1 METKEE
7 KKTGKKT
14 FTIANPIYDTVFKK
28 MMENRQIAKFFL
40 STILEQQ
47 IEDVSVLPQE
57 FVRKTNIPKGKKK
70 RRGKI
75 EYYSILRLDFMATV
89 RTEDGRH
96 KKILIEVQKSWD
108 MMDVMRFRQY
118 LGEQYATD
126 SILPIT
132 TIYILGNSLSEIQCP
147 CIKVGR
153 TYTDMLNKTPIDK
166 KSEFIELLTNDSYVI
181 QAGRITDVRYAT
193 NLDRLLSIFEQN
205 YFVASGSDVEKEYR
219 YQPEDEDIALITG
232 ILHEMICDPEE
243 RREIEGEREVL
254 RIFNNVKNPLRQTI
268 AKQAKA
274 LEEKDKAIK
283 EQAKTI
289 EGKDKALEEK
299 DKNIEEQAKNIEE
312 KDKKIAELKRLL
324 RDKQED

>member
-1 METKEE
+1 
-7 KKTGKKT
+7 
-14 FTIANPIYDTVFKK
+14 
-28 MMENRQIAKFFL
+28 
-40 STILEQQ
+40 
-47 IEDVSVLPQE
+47 VLPQE

-70 RRGKI
+70 RQGKI

-118 LGEQYATD
+118 PGEQYAKEEPADETD

-153 TYTDMLNKTPIDK
+153 TYTDMINKTPIDK

-205 YFVASGSDVEKEYR
+205 YFVTSGSDVEKEYR

-232 ILHEMICDPEE
+232 VLHEMICDPEE

-274 LEEKDKAIK
+274 LEEKDSALKEQAKAIK

-299 DKNIEEQAKNIEE
+299 DKNIEEQAKTIT
-312 KDKKIAELKRLL
+312 ELKRLL
-324 RDKQED
+324 RDKQVE